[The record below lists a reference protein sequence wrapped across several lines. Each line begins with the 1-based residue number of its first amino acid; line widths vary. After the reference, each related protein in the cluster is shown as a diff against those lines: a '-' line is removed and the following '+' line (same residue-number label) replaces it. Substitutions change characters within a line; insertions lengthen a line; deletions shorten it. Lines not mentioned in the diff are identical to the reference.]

1 MYNPFPYDDPKPV
14 NRPRLEERTEK
25 ALVKGSV
32 KVFSHLAAKAAA
44 LEKPAVIALD
54 GYVAADFARA
64 ANLLQ
69 QQLRV
74 RGLKSRL
81 IDFRE
86 CLRSEEE

>member
-1 MYNPFPYDDPKPV
+1 MSFMYNPFPYDDPRPV
-14 NRPRLEERTEK
+14 NRPGLEERTVK

-32 KVFSHLAAKAAA
+32 KVFAHIAAKAAA

-69 QQLRV
+69 QQLHV
-74 RGLKSRL
+74 RGLKTR
-81 IDFRE
+81 
-86 CLRSEEE
+86 